1 MPPTKPTSLQQAASA
16 VFGVTTV
23 VPLLIFVWTLHRIGA
38 LAHIESQVGLGL
50 ALGIA
55 LLGYYIFR
63 RLMGRMSSLIQGLG
77 RVVQQG
83 MRPVGDAKAL
93 AAAGKASGLITE
105 YKPPAREQPA
115 EPAPVTPMAHAAIAG
130 AATSESRPT
139 GPPAPP
145 ILEPV
150 PVPPPVH
157 RSTPIP
163 GLGMIQEMDDL
174 SHAMAKLWMAEALGY
189 KGRRVALT
197 IMNARAPLTGT
208 LVDVT
213 HDELVLDQGGAQ
225 VTVNYGRLSGI
236 DAA

>member
-1 MPPTKPTSLQQAASA
+1 
-16 VFGVTTV
+16 

-83 MRPVGDAKAL
+83 LRPAGDAKANL

-105 YKPPAREQPA
+105 YKPPAREQSA
-115 EPAPVTPMAHAAIAG
+115 EPAHGTSSTPRLTPPSPA
-130 AATSESRPT
+130 RPT
-139 GPPAPP
+139 PDSRQAAPAAGP

-150 PVPPPVH
+150 PRP
-157 RSTPIP
+157 SI
-163 GLGMIQEMDDL
+163 
-174 SHAMAKLWMAEALGY
+174 A
-189 KGRRVALT
+189 
-197 IMNARAPLTGT
+197 ARPF
-208 LVDVT
+208 
-213 HDELVLDQGGAQ
+213 Q
-225 VTVNYGRLSGI
+225 VS
-236 DAA
+236 A